1 MTFEEALDAL
11 LREYNK
17 DDWEIT
23 IRTLFKAIDKVAD
36 SVSRFVAD
44 PIPEHQL
51 SFEEELHAAAKENAA
66 AETKTKFGE
75 PDPLGGPGPSTD
87 HKVF

>member
-44 PIPEHQL
+44 PIPE
-51 SFEEELHAAAKENAA
+51 ENAA